1 MTICPYLQQEVQW
14 TGQYADTYVVTCR
27 YIAHRAVPCT
37 YLLLIKNSM
46 NDILL
51 LTTNVVDGIPIEW
64 YYGLITAN
72 QVAIYKLQF

>member
-1 MTICPYLQQEVQW
+1 
-14 TGQYADTYVVTCR
+14 
-27 YIAHRAVPCT
+27 
-37 YLLLIKNSM
+37 M

-72 QVAIYKLQF
+72 QVAIYKLQFSGI